1 MCTTHCCCTVCSVP
15 CQKDKVYHYF
25 IADRHGNATIS
36 LWFPN
41 GIRNGAKN
49 PLSVYVSSFVQSLAF
64 CLASY
69 FQSGIKGLEVVE
81 VHKRPIFVS
90 TSAGRCCWW
99 QRRWSHRECSYQS
112 LHRPAGAGRHRPRQD
127 VHRDNHCLPDIL
139 GTTFSG
145 HLILIRRLQDGDA
158 LHQV

>member
-1 MCTTHCCCTVCSVP
+1 M
-15 CQKDKVYHYF
+15 
-25 IADRHGNATIS
+25 
-36 LWFPN
+36 
-41 GIRNGAKN
+41 
-49 PLSVYVSSFVQSLAF
+49 QSLAF

-69 FQSGIKGLEVVE
+69 FQSSIKGLEVE

-99 QRRWSHRECSYQS
+99 RWSHRECSYQS
-112 LHRPAGAGRHRPRQD
+112 LHRPVGAGRHRPRQD

-145 HLILIRRLQDGDA
+145 HPILIRRLQDGDA
-158 LHQV
+158 LNQVWPLNLLSKQPPFSGFTCVSTSYARPQKLSSKCPKLLNPTVALFKRPKGSVV